1 MKTPYYLIISLLF
14 CFTIFTSCKRTPS
27 VDPADEYGSVKID
40 FTHYV
45 EGLPLLRDSFNY
57 VNAAG
62 NPYQVNNLMYFI
74 SDITLFK
81 SDGTKKM
88 IDSPKSIY
96 YIDIETPGTLS
107 WSPEDKILAG
117 DYDSI
122 SFTFGINEEK
132 NKSNLFV
139 NPPEANMMW
148 PDILGGGYHYMQMN
162 GRWKDPASDIQL
174 FSCHLGI
181 GQLYKGNTTNPDSI
195 YAFVQNYFRVSLP
208 GSSLQIKKDQ
218 TTHFELRMNIDSWFK
233 TPHIYDH
240 NYWGG
245 AIMQLQPA
253 MQMLKE
259 NGYDVFSFHKIL
271 ID

>member
-1 MKTPYYLIISLLF
+1 
-14 CFTIFTSCKRTPS
+14 
-27 VDPADEYGSVKID
+27 
-40 FTHYV
+40 
-45 EGLPLLRDSFNY
+45 
-57 VNAAG
+57 
-62 NPYQVNNLMYFI
+62 MYFI
-74 SDITLFK
+74 SDVTLFK
-81 SDGTKKM
+81 KDGSKSQ
-88 IDSPKSIY
+88 IADPKSIN
-96 YIDIETPGTLS
+96 YIDIETPSTLS
-107 WSPEDKILAG
+107 WLPGDKIPAG

-122 SFTFGINEEK
+122 SFIFGINEEK

-162 GRWKDPASDIQL
+162 GKWKDLTNTIQP
-174 FSCHLGI
+174 FSCHMGI

-195 YAFVQNYFRVSLP
+195 YAYVQNYFRVSLP
-208 GSSLQIKKDQ
+208 GSSFQITKDH
-218 TTHFELRMNIDSWFK
+218 TTEIELRMNIDSWFC

-259 NGYDVFSFHKIL
+259 NGFDVFTIGSIR
-271 ID
+271 